1 MSNSIG
7 KCKENGYEKVV
18 GWPEYAIWEGGMVD
32 VNMPEKQKKQNIE
45 WKLKWKDEYLEWICA
60 FAKAQGG
67 EIYIGCDDGGNV
79 AGVSNARKLIEDIP
93 NQVREAMG
101 IAVDVNLL
109 EKDGLPYIEIDVP
122 AYPVGISCK
131 GIYYYRSG
139 STRQKLSGPAGYVP
153 SSQAWSV
160 VRQYAVSFVSDGGCR

>member
-1 MSNSIG
+1 M
-7 KCKENGYEKVV
+7 
-18 GWPEYAIWEGGMVD
+18 
-32 VNMPEKQKKQNIE
+32 
-45 WKLKWKDEYLEWICA
+45 
-60 FAKAQGG
+60 
-67 EIYIGCDDGGNV
+67 
-79 AGVSNARKLIEDIP
+79 
-93 NQVREAMG
+93 
-101 IAVDVNLL
+101 VDVNLL

-139 STRQKLSGPAGYVP
+139 STRQKPSGPAGYVP